1 MANTD
6 HTHMPTIPS
15 STLGDIM
22 TSDVRSLPP
31 QATLED
37 AARLMTAE
45 HISSLLV
52 INEAQALG
60 IVTESN
66 ILRALHA
73 RLPRTTRL
81 DAIMSQPLITA
92 PCDLD
97 LISARRLVEE
107 RSIRHLVVEN
117 AAGKV
122 VGIVSD
128 TDFRMHLGTAAFR
141 HLRTLEGIMDRHIPK
156 LPPDALL
163 DQAIACMVDNGAD
176 YLIVS
181 DDDTP
186 LGILTER
193 DIPRLLDKFQIP
205 HEVCLRETMSFPLR
219 SVRVET
225 SVTGALE
232 AMNRFRLRHMAVLDN
247 QGKILGVVSQRRLF
261 EQLALERLENA
272 LHQVQQERDRL
283 RLEAHLQLALDVG
296 GAGSWEYQH
305 DIDHHIVSEGI
316 LSLLGWTQ
324 ENTPRTMHEWMA
336 RIHPDDRHLLASAG
350 SDSNSKTSSQVVEYR
365 LQHQDGHWLWVES
378 RSCVTDRHADGSP
391 RLTAGVLNDIT
402 ERELTRQQISRQNRA
417 LRMMTGVAQVLVRYT
432 DEQQML
438 AEICT
443 VAVEVGGY
451 LMAWVGEAQHDEQKS
466 IAPTAG
472 SGFIGDY
479 LERLNIS
486 WADNANGQGPTGR
499 AIRTGVPSI
508 IRDVETD
515 PSYAPWREAAKS
527 LGFRSSIALP
537 LRVDGKIISVLSLY
551 STRIDPFDD
560 DEIAL
565 LCNLAGELGLGI
577 SMQRSRQ
584 TLARSEEMLLQ
595 AQRLARIGHFTF
607 DAATDVLSGSPTHNE
622 LFGIEAGL
630 SLDTDTWLALIH
642 PDDRQRMADYSRD
655 HVFRGR
661 QPFDTEYRVIR
672 RNDGEVRW
680 LHGAGQIEIAPN
692 GRVARLFGTSQ
703 DITERK
709 HFERR
714 LSRNEAALKEAQ
726 AIAHLGSWTLDILTD
741 KLTWSDEVYRIF
753 GVARDHPLKLVDFLA
768 RIHPDD
774 RDRVQADWN
783 AALQGKPYDS
793 EHRISVDQQVRW
805 VRERAHIRIDDKG
818 VAAFAVG
825 TVQDVTERHEAEEQ
839 LRKLSLAIE
848 QTPHSI
854 VITNVAAK
862 IEYVNEAFVRTTG
875 YSRDEAIGCNP
886 SVLHSGMTPG
896 ESYSDLWQTL
906 GRGEVWHGEFMNRRK
921 DGSIYEEFAI
931 ISPVRQPDGRITH
944 YLAIKED
951 ITEKKRIQ
959 SELATYREHLEKL
972 VAERTLELHQAKDEA
987 ESASRAKTAFLANMS
1002 HEIRTPMNAIIGLTH
1017 LAQRSTHE
1025 PEQKKRLGKVTDAAH
1040 HLMSI
1045 INDVLDI
1052 SKIEADKLLLE
1063 NTSFSLSQ
1071 LCSTACELVAQRADA
1086 KRLPVI
1092 CSIDPALPPA
1102 LSGDPLRLQ
1111 QILLNFLSNAIK
1123 FTERGKIEVRA
1134 ELVQQ
1139 SGQDILI
1146 RCQVSDTGIGIA
1158 PEEQGRLFLPF
1169 EQGDTSTTR
1178 RYGGTGLG
1186 LAISRRL
1193 AEAMHGEIGFSSQPG
1208 QGSTFWFTARLSV
1221 AAAEHPAEA
1230 GQPASTTHQLGAHIL
1245 LAEDNAINAEVASDL
1260 LHGAG
1265 FKVDLAKDGAEALN
1279 LARRQHYDL
1288 ILMDMQM
1295 PVMDGLEATRQIRT
1309 LPGWGKIPILA
1320 MTANAFD
1327 EDRDTCLAAGMND
1340 HVAKPVA
1347 PDVLFAALA
1356 RWLPTQTSL
1365 QPPSAGL
1372 RETPDGLAN
1381 IIGLDSR
1388 FGLQAVRGRLE
1399 SYLRLLGKFAENHL
1413 GDFSRIRENLANGNQ
1428 DEARRLAHSLKG
1440 VSATLGAVLIHKTAM
1455 ALEIAIKE
1463 GQPIEHIEPLIA
1475 QTEEAYRSLHQQLA
1489 TLKASEQS
1497 GANLGDASATA
1508 ALIEHVRRELQ
1519 QGEISVQELVRL
1531 EAKTLQQVLGPAYPE
1546 FEGLVASFDFEDA
1559 LLFLDQYRIR

>member
-1 MANTD
+1 M
-6 HTHMPTIPS
+6 HTMPS

-37 AARLMTAE
+37 AAKLMAAE

-52 INEAQALG
+52 IADGEALG

-73 RLPRTTRL
+73 RRPRETRL
-81 DAIMSQPLITA
+81 DVIMSQPLITA
-92 PCDLD
+92 PSDLD

-107 RSIRHLVVEN
+107 RNIRHLVVKN
-117 AAGKV
+117 PNGTVA
-122 VGIVSD
+122 GIVSD
-128 TDFRMHLGTAAFR
+128 TDFRIRLGTAAFQ
-141 HLRTLEGIMDRHIPK
+141 HLRTLEGIMDRQIPK

-163 DQAIACMVDNGAD
+163 DQAIACMVNNAAD

-181 DDDTP
+181 NDDTP

-193 DIPRLLDKFQIP
+193 DIPRLLDKFLTP
-205 HEVCLRETMSFPLR
+205 HDVRLAETMSSPLR
-219 SVRVET
+219 SVNVEM

-232 AMNRFRLRHMAVLDN
+232 AMNRFRLRHMVVLDN
-247 QGKILGVVSQRRLF
+247 NGKILGVVSQRRLF

-272 LHQVQQERDRL
+272 LHQMQQERNRL
-283 RLEAHLQLALDVG
+283 RLEAHLQLALDVA

-305 DIDHHIVSEGI
+305 DADCHIVSDGVQA
-316 LSLLGWTQ
+316 LLGCTQ
-324 ENTPRTMHEWMA
+324 DDTPRTLNEWME
-336 RIHPDDRHLLASAG
+336 RIHPDDRHLLATAASADNG
-350 SDSNSKTSSQVVEYR
+350 KTPSQVVEYR
-365 LQHQDGHWLWVES
+365 IRHQDGHWIWVEN
-378 RSCVTDRHADGSP
+378 RSCVTERNADGSP
-391 RLTAGVLNDIT
+391 MVTAGILNDIT
-402 ERELTRQQISRQNRA
+402 ERELARQQITRQNRA
-417 LRMMTGVAQVLVRYT
+417 LRMMTAVAQILVRYT

-451 LMAWVGEAQHDEQKS
+451 MMAWVGEARTDEKKS
-466 IAPTAG
+466 IVPTAE
-472 SGFIGDY
+472 SGLIGDY
-479 LERLNIS
+479 LKQLDIS
-486 WADNANGQGPTGR
+486 WADAPNGQGPTGR

-508 IRDVETD
+508 IRDTETD
-515 PSYAPWREAAKS
+515 PSFTPWREAAKT

-537 LRVDGKIISVLSLY
+537 LRVDGRIVSVLSLY
-551 STRIDPFDD
+551 SSSIDPFDD

-577 SMQRSRQ
+577 GMQRSRQ
-584 TLARSEEMLLQ
+584 TLAHSEEMLLQ
-595 AQRLARIGHFTF
+595 AQRLARLGHFTF
-607 DAATDVLSGSPTHNE
+607 DAATDVLRGSPTHNE

-630 SLDTDTWLALIH
+630 EIDTDTWLSLIH
-642 PDDRQRMADYSRD
+642 PEDRQRMADYSRD

-680 LHGAGQIEIAPN
+680 LHGAGQIEITAN

-714 LSRNEAALKEAQ
+714 LSRNEKALKEAQ
-726 AIAHLGSWTLDILTD
+726 AIAHLGSWTLDILSD

-753 GVARDHPLKLVDFLA
+753 GVTKDQPLKLGDFLA

-774 RDRVQADWN
+774 RDRVQADWH
-783 AALQGKPYDS
+783 AALQGSPYNS
-793 EHRISVDQQVRW
+793 EHRITVDQQVRW
-805 VRERAHIRIDDKG
+805 VRERAHIRIDDEG
-818 VAAFAVG
+818 RAAFAVG

-854 VITNVAAK
+854 VITNTAAK
-862 IEYVNEAFVRTTG
+862 IEYVNEAFVRNTG
-875 YSRDEAIGCNP
+875 YSRSEAIGSNP

-896 ESYSDLWQTL
+896 ESYNELWQTL

-931 ISPVRQPDGRITH
+931 ISPVRQPDGKVTH

-959 SELATYREHLEKL
+959 SELNSYRQHLEQL
-972 VAERTLELHQAKDEA
+972 VAERTEELNHAKDEA

-1017 LAQRSTHE
+1017 LAQRSTSD
-1025 PEQKKRLGKVTDAAH
+1025 PEQNKRLGKVADAAH

-1052 SKIEADKLLLE
+1052 SKIEANKLKLE
-1063 NTSFSLSQ
+1063 NTDFSLAQ
-1071 LCSTACELVAQRADA
+1071 LCTAACELVTQRADA
-1086 KRLPVI
+1086 KRLPVTCI
-1092 CSIDPALPPA
+1092 IDPALPPV
-1102 LSGDPLRLQ
+1102 LCGDPLRIQ

-1123 FTERGKIEVRA
+1123 FTERGKIDIR
-1134 ELVQQ
+1134 VQALQ
-1139 SGQDILI
+1139 KSGDGILI
-1146 RCQVSDTGIGIA
+1146 RCAVSDTGIGIA
-1158 PEEQGRLFLPF
+1158 SDAQRKLFVPF
-1169 EQGDTSTTR
+1169 EQGDASTTR

-1193 AEAMHGEIGFSSQPG
+1193 AEAMHGEIGVDSKLG

-1221 AAAEHPAEA
+1221 GA
-1230 GQPASTTHQLGAHIL
+1230 GEQDAGYDQPASTTHQLGAHIL

-1260 LHGAG
+1260 LRGAG
-1265 FKVDLAKDGAEALN
+1265 LKVDLAKDGAEALS

-1327 EDRDTCLAAGMND
+1327 EDKDTCLAAGMND

-1356 RWLPTQTSL
+1356 RWLPTQTSI
-1365 QPPSAGL
+1365 QIPST
-1372 RETPDGLAN
+1372 TPQNTSSLLAH
-1381 IIGLDSR
+1381 IGGLDSN
-1388 FGLQAVRGRLE
+1388 FGLRAVRGRLD
-1399 SYLRLLGKFAENHL
+1399 SYLRLLGKFSENHL
-1413 GDFSRIRENLANGNQ
+1413 DDFSRIRENLASGNL

-1440 VSATLGAVLIHKTAM
+1440 VSATLGAVDIQQTAM
-1455 ALEIAIKE
+1455 ALELAIKE
-1463 GQPIEHIEPLIA
+1463 RHPTEAIEPLIE
-1475 QTEEAYRSLHQQLA
+1475 QSEKAYLSLHQQLA
-1489 TLKASEQS
+1489 ALKINEQAS
-1497 GANLGDASATA
+1497 ANVGDASATA
-1508 ALIEHVRRELQ
+1508 ALVEHVRRELQ
-1519 QGEISVQELVRL
+1519 QGEISVQELVRQQ
-1531 EAKTLQQVLGPAYPE
+1531 AKTLQQVLGSAYPE
-1546 FEGLVASFDFEDA
+1546 FEGLVSSFDFEDA
-1559 LLFLDQYRIR
+1559 LIFLDQYRIK

>member
-1 MANTD
+1 MR
-6 HTHMPTIPS
+6 TIPS

-22 TSDVRSLPP
+22 TREVRSLPP

-37 AARLMTAE
+37 AARLMATE

-52 INEAQALG
+52 ISDGQALG

-73 RLPRTTRL
+73 RHPRQTRL

-92 PCDLD
+92 PSDLD

-107 RSIRHLVVEN
+107 RNIRHLVVEN
-117 AAGKV
+117 AGGKV

-163 DQAIACMVDNGAD
+163 DQAIACMVENAAD

-181 DDDTP
+181 NDDKP

-193 DIPRLLDKFQIP
+193 DIPRLLDKYLIP
-205 HEVCLRETMSFPLR
+205 HEVRLDETMSSPLR
-219 SVRVET
+219 SVHVET

-232 AMNRFRLRHMAVLDN
+232 AMNRFRLRHMVVLDDN
-247 QGKILGVVSQRRLF
+247 GQILGVVSQRRLF
-261 EQLALERLENA
+261 EQLALERLESA

-296 GAGSWEYQH
+296 NAGSWEYRH
-305 DIDHHIVSEGI
+305 DIDRYIVSDGI
-316 LSLLGWTQ
+316 LTLLGCTRD
-324 ENTPRTMHEWMA
+324 NTPRTLNDWLA
-336 RIHPDDRHLLASAG
+336 RIHPEDRHLLVTASGDA
-350 SDSNSKTSSQVVEYR
+350 DSKAPSQVAEYR
-365 LQHQDGHWLWVES
+365 IQHQDGHWLWVES
-378 RSCVTDRHADGSP
+378 RSCVTERNADGSP
-391 RLTAGVLNDIT
+391 RLTDGVLNDIT
-402 ERELTRQQISRQNRA
+402 ERELTRQQINRQNRA
-417 LRMMTGVAQVLVRYT
+417 LRMMSGVAQVLVRYT
-432 DEQQML
+432 DEREML

-451 LMAWVGEAQHDEQKS
+451 LMAWVGEARHDEHKS
-466 IAPTAG
+466 IVPTAE

-479 LERLNIS
+479 LDRLNIS
-486 WADNANGQGPTGR
+486 WADSPNGQGPTGR
-499 AIRTGVPSI
+499 ALRTGVPSI
-508 IRDVETD
+508 VRDTETD
-515 PSYAPWREAAKS
+515 PAFAPWREAAKT

-537 LRVDGKIISVLSLY
+537 LRVDGKIVGVLSLY
-551 STRIDPFDD
+551 SSRIDPFDD

-577 SMQRSRQ
+577 GMQRSRQ

-607 DAATDVLSGSPTHNE
+607 DAATDTLSGSPTHNE
-622 LFGIEAGL
+622 LLGIEAGL
-630 SLDTDTWLALIH
+630 SINTETWLALIH
-642 PDDRQRMADYSRD
+642 PDDRQRMTDYSRD

-680 LHGAGQIEIAPN
+680 LHGAGQIEIAAN

-703 DITERK
+703 DVTERK

-741 KLTWSDEVYRIF
+741 KLTWSDEVYQIF
-753 GVARDHPLKLVDFLA
+753 GLSKDHPLKLVDFLA
-768 RIHPDD
+768 LIHPDD
-774 RDRVQADWN
+774 RERVQADWN
-783 AALQGKPYDS
+783 AALRGQPYDS
-793 EHRISVDQQVRW
+793 EHRISIGQQVRW
-805 VRERAHIRIDDKG
+805 VRERAHIRSNDEG

-825 TVQDVTERHEAEEQ
+825 TVQDVTERREAEEQ

-848 QTPHSI
+848 QSPHSI

-862 IEYVNEAFVRTTG
+862 IEYVNEAFVRNTG
-875 YSRDEAIGCNP
+875 YTRSEAIGCNP
-886 SVLHSGMTPG
+886 SVLHSGRTPSD
-896 ESYSDLWQTL
+896 SYDDLWQTL
-906 GRGEVWHGEFMNRRK
+906 GRGEVWRGEFLNRRK

-951 ITEKKRIQ
+951 VTEKKRIQ
-959 SELATYREHLEKL
+959 SELATYRQHLEKL
-972 VAERTLELHQAKDEA
+972 VSERTLELHQAKDEA

-1017 LAQRSTHE
+1017 LAQRSTSE
-1025 PEQKKRLGKVTDAAH
+1025 PAQQKRLAKVTDAAH

-1063 NTSFSLSQ
+1063 NTEFSLAQ
-1071 LCSTACELVAQRADA
+1071 LCSTACELVAQRAEA
-1086 KRLPVI
+1086 KHLPVT
-1092 CSIDPALPPA
+1092 CVLDPALPPA
-1102 LSGDPLRLQ
+1102 LSGDPLRVQ

-1134 ELVQQ
+1134 QLLQQ
-1139 SGQDILI
+1139 TGTDVLI
-1146 RCQVSDTGIGIA
+1146 RCEVSDTGIGVA

-1193 AEAMHGEIGFSSQPG
+1193 AEAMQGEIGFTSQPG
-1208 QGSTFWFTARLSV
+1208 QGSTFWFTARLAVGTS
-1221 AAAEHPAEA
+1221 ETPADT
-1230 GQPASTTHQLGAHIL
+1230 GKPASTTHQLGAHIL
-1245 LAEDNAINAEVASDL
+1245 LAEDNAINAEVATDL

-1265 FKVDLAKDGAEALN
+1265 LKVDLANNGAEALS

-1356 RWLPTQTSL
+1356 RWLPPQASI
-1365 QPPSAGL
+1365 QPASASP
-1372 RETPDGLAN
+1372 RESIDVLAH
-1381 IIGLDSR
+1381 ISGLDSR
-1388 FGLQAVRGRLE
+1388 FGLQAVRGRME
-1399 SYLRLLGKFAENHL
+1399 SYLRLLGKFSENHL
-1413 GDFSRIRENLANGNQ
+1413 GDFARIRENLATGNH

-1440 VSATLGAVLIHKTAM
+1440 VSATLGAVHIHKTAM
-1455 ALEIAIKE
+1455 VLEIAIKE
-1463 GQPIEHIEPLIA
+1463 ECPIEHIEPLIE
-1475 QTEEAYRSLHQQLA
+1475 QTEEAYLSLHQQLA
-1489 TLKASEQS
+1489 VLKASEQP
-1497 GANLGDASATA
+1497 GAKVGDASATA

-1546 FEGLVASFDFEDA
+1546 FEGLVSSFDFEDA
-1559 LLFLDQYRIR
+1559 LLFLDQYRAR